1 MPRPSGAGEGEG
13 PRLEKQKHLDAERR
27 LKASVISGT
36 DYEGKAEDVALIKRK
51 ARELGDERLR
61 RAVDEAGA

>member
-1 MPRPSGAGEGEG
+1 MPQPSEASG
-13 PRLEKQKHLDAERR
+13 PRLEKLKHLDAERR
-27 LKASVISGT
+27 LRAYVLSGR
-36 DYEGKAEDVALIKRK
+36 DYAGRNEDVALVRRK